1 MEAPSV
7 SYRDTV
13 AAEGD
18 GERKE
23 LIRLPDMMT
32 AVCVC
37 AGVTGRSPD

>member
-1 MEAPSV
+1 MYLIETLWLQ
-7 SYRDTV
+7 R
-13 AAEGD
+13 EM

-37 AGVTGRSPD
+37 VLESLAGHLTD